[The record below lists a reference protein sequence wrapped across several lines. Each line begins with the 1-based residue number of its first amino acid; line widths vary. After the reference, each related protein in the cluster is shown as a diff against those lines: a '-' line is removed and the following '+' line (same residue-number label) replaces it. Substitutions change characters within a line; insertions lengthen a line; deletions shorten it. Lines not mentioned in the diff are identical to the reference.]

1 MKKILSAIAIM
12 ALMIVFASC
21 TNSRKD
27 GGASLYE
34 PDNGMIEDGT
44 SSQFDYEFV
53 HNWGDQFLG
62 ENYNRIVE
70 NQYVYTNKQQESYF
84 SMDSFTASYS
94 NLRRYINYQTK
105 IPNDAV
111 RTDELLNYF
120 NYDFGGP
127 ENDEMFS
134 ISANLGSTPWNERTQ
149 LLTINI
155 KAKETDQGNYTGN
168 NIVFL
173 IDVSG
178 SMAST
183 NKLNLIKAVFPK
195 FLDALAPTDKISIV
209 TYSNKIKILANGV
222 YADEKEAL
230 NKVVNGLSATGGT
243 AGADGLEKAYNVAK
257 SNYIAGGNNR
267 VIIASDGDFNIGRY
281 SQDELKELVENQL
294 NSGIYLT
301 TLGFGMGNYKDTT
314 METLAKYGNG
324 GYAYIDNLEEA
335 EKVLVNDLNKTLYTV
350 AKDVKSC
357 VTFNPNVVKAYRLI
371 GYENKQLTKDEFND
385 VNKDAGEICSGH
397 NTIVCYEIE
406 LYEDTPNSD
415 DADSD
420 MFSVEIKYKDPKT
433 DVSSV
438 FSRSFK
444 ETDEKLA
451 VTEEWY
457 FASAIIEFSL
467 LIRDSSYKFN
477 ASCKN
482 ILERLAVN
490 CKNLLEKDQL
500 KEEFYQLVKKAYQC
514 NLITEPVSEDV
525 LITIIYDAGIKYIL
539 CEKGMTINSSK
550 ILKYTFGKNNGLFDS
565 TTNELIRY
573 AVFADMACTEPLEEF
588 TLVEDVTIFLKPIN

>member
-230 NKVVNGLSATGGT
+230 KKVVNGLSATGGT

-257 SNYIAGGNNR
+257 LNYIAGGNNR

-281 SQDELKELVENQL
+281 SQDDLKELVENQL

-406 LYEDTPNSD
+406 LCEDTPNSD

-550 ILKYTFGKNNGLFDS
+550 ILRYTFGKNNGLFDS

>member
-27 GGASLYE
+27 GGGSLYE

-62 ENYNRIVE
+62 ENYNRILE

-230 NKVVNGLSATGGT
+230 KKVVNGLSATGGT

-257 SNYIAGGNNR
+257 LNYIAGGNNR

-281 SQDELKELVENQL
+281 SQDDLKELVENQL

>member
-27 GGASLYE
+27 GGGSLYE

-134 ISANLGSTPWNERTQ
+134 ISANLGSTTWNERTQ

-230 NKVVNGLSATGGT
+230 KKVVNGLSATGGT

-281 SQDELKELVENQL
+281 SQDDLKELVGNQL

>member
-27 GGASLYE
+27 GGGSLYE

-230 NKVVNGLSATGGT
+230 KKVVNGLSATGGT

-281 SQDELKELVENQL
+281 SQDDLKELVENQL

-573 AVFADMACTEPLEEF
+573 EVFADMACTEPLEEF

>member
-27 GGASLYE
+27 GGGSLYE

-230 NKVVNGLSATGGT
+230 KKVVNGLSATGGT

-281 SQDELKELVENQL
+281 SQDDLKELVENQL

-406 LYEDTPNSD
+406 LCEDTPNSD
-415 DADSD
+415 DAYSD

>member
-1 MKKILSAIAIM
+1 MKKNLSAIAIM

-230 NKVVNGLSATGGT
+230 KKVVNGLSATGGT

-281 SQDELKELVENQL
+281 SQDDLKELVENQL

-539 CEKGMTINSSK
+539 CEKGMPINSSK

>member
-27 GGASLYE
+27 GGGSLYE

-230 NKVVNGLSATGGT
+230 KKVVNGLSATGGT

-281 SQDELKELVENQL
+281 SQDDLKELVENQL

-539 CEKGMTINSSK
+539 CEKGMPINSSK

>member
-230 NKVVNGLSATGGT
+230 KKVVNGLSATGGT

-281 SQDELKELVENQL
+281 SQDDLKELVENQL

-406 LYEDTPNSD
+406 LCEDTPNSD

-482 ILERLAVN
+482 ILERLSVN

-539 CEKGMTINSSK
+539 CEKGMTINISK

>member
-134 ISANLGSTPWNERTQ
+134 ISDNLGSTPWNERTQ

-230 NKVVNGLSATGGT
+230 KKVVNGLSATGGT

-281 SQDELKELVENQL
+281 SQDDLKELVENQL

>member
-230 NKVVNGLSATGGT
+230 KKVVNGLSATGGT

-281 SQDELKELVENQL
+281 SQDDLKELVENQL

-406 LYEDTPNSD
+406 LCEDTPNSD

-514 NLITEPVSEDV
+514 NLITEPVSEEV

>member
-230 NKVVNGLSATGGT
+230 KKVVNGLSATGGT

-257 SNYIAGGNNR
+257 LNYIAGGNNR

-406 LYEDTPNSD
+406 LCEDTPNSD

-539 CEKGMTINSSK
+539 CEKGMTINRSK

>member
-12 ALMIVFASC
+12 TLMIVFASC

-27 GGASLYE
+27 GGGSLYE

-230 NKVVNGLSATGGT
+230 KKVVNGLSATGGT

-281 SQDELKELVENQL
+281 SQDDLKELVENQL

-406 LYEDTPNSD
+406 LCEDTPNSD

>member
-134 ISANLGSTPWNERTQ
+134 ISANLGSTTWNERTQ

-230 NKVVNGLSATGGT
+230 KKVVNGLSATGGT

-281 SQDELKELVENQL
+281 SQDDLKELVENQL

-406 LYEDTPNSD
+406 LCEDTPNSD

-482 ILERLAVN
+482 ILERLEVN

-514 NLITEPVSEDV
+514 NLITEPVSEEV

>member
-21 TNSRKD
+21 TNRRKD

-230 NKVVNGLSATGGT
+230 KKVVNGLSATGGT

-257 SNYIAGGNNR
+257 LNYIAGGNNR

-406 LYEDTPNSD
+406 LCEDTPNSD

-451 VTEEWY
+451 VTEEWH

>member
-27 GGASLYE
+27 GGGSLYE

-134 ISANLGSTPWNERTQ
+134 ISANLGSTTWNERTQ

-230 NKVVNGLSATGGT
+230 KKVVNGLSATGGT

-281 SQDELKELVENQL
+281 SQDDLKELVENQL

>member
-183 NKLNLIKAVFPK
+183 NKLILIKAVFPK

-230 NKVVNGLSATGGT
+230 KKVVNGLSATGGT

-257 SNYIAGGNNR
+257 LNYIAGGNNR

-281 SQDELKELVENQL
+281 SQDDLKELVENQL

>member
-209 TYSNKIKILANGV
+209 TYSNKIKVLANGV

-230 NKVVNGLSATGGT
+230 KKVVNGLSATGGT

-281 SQDELKELVENQL
+281 SQDDLKELVENQL

-406 LYEDTPNSD
+406 LCEDTPNSD

>member
-70 NQYVYTNKQQESYF
+70 NQYVYTNKQEESYF

-127 ENDEMFS
+127 KNDEMFS
-134 ISANLGSTPWNERTQ
+134 ISANLGSTPWNEKTQ

-230 NKVVNGLSATGGT
+230 KKVVNGLSATGGT

-257 SNYIAGGNNR
+257 LNYIAGGNNR

-281 SQDELKELVENQL
+281 SQDDLKELVENQL

-406 LYEDTPNSD
+406 LCEDTPNSD

-490 CKNLLEKDQL
+490 CKSLLEKDQL

>member
-230 NKVVNGLSATGGT
+230 KKVVNGLSATGGT

-257 SNYIAGGNNR
+257 LNYIAGGNNR

-406 LYEDTPNSD
+406 LCEDTPNSD

-451 VTEEWY
+451 VTEEWH

-500 KEEFYQLVKKAYQC
+500 KEEFYQLVKKTYQC

>member
-230 NKVVNGLSATGGT
+230 KKVVNGLSATGGT

-281 SQDELKELVENQL
+281 SQVDLKELVENQL

-406 LYEDTPNSD
+406 LCEDTPNSD

>member
-222 YADEKEAL
+222 FADEKEAL
-230 NKVVNGLSATGGT
+230 KKVVNGLSATGGT

-281 SQDELKELVENQL
+281 SQDDLKELVENQL

>member
-111 RTDELLNYF
+111 RTDELSNYF

-230 NKVVNGLSATGGT
+230 KKVVNGLSATGGT

-281 SQDELKELVENQL
+281 SQDDLKELVENQL

>member
-1 MKKILSAIAIM
+1 MKKFLSAIAIM

-27 GGASLYE
+27 GGGSLYE

-230 NKVVNGLSATGGT
+230 KKVVNGLSATGGT

-281 SQDELKELVENQL
+281 SQDDLKELVENQL

-324 GYAYIDNLEEA
+324 GYAYIDNFEEA

-406 LYEDTPNSD
+406 LCEDTPNSD

-588 TLVEDVTIFLKPIN
+588 TLVEAVTIFLKPIN

>member
-230 NKVVNGLSATGGT
+230 KKVVNGLSATGGT

-281 SQDELKELVENQL
+281 SQDDLKELVENQL

-406 LYEDTPNSD
+406 LCEDTPNSD

-500 KEEFYQLVKKAYQC
+500 KEEFYQLVKKAYQR

>member
-230 NKVVNGLSATGGT
+230 KKVVNGLSATGGT

-281 SQDELKELVENQL
+281 SQDDLKELVENQL

-482 ILERLAVN
+482 ILERLEVN

-525 LITIIYDAGIKYIL
+525 LITIIYDVGIKYIL